1 MVAPVL
7 WLAFYLSAGALLML
21 ACYNSS
27 TCRIGARLERN
38 RIIASGIR
46 TQIGDV
52 KPGETPALSKRSA
65 VQH

>member
-7 WLAFYLSAGALLML
+7 WLAFYLFAGALTLL

-38 RIIASGIR
+38 RIIVSGIGAR
-46 TQIGDV
+46 TGDV
-52 KPGETPALSKRSA
+52 RPGDTPALSERSA
-65 VQH
+65 VQL